1 MKVNLDKMR
10 LAMAHVGIDVADLCI
25 VSGIPKGTMNN
36 VLNRK
41 SVRPSTIGKI
51 AAALG
56 VPAESLILDEKA
68 EQKKNEAERA
78 DLLLK
83 YATLS
88 EKQQELSEKG
98 LTFAA
103 DMLGKELKSIQ
114 EKLG

>member
-1 MKVNLDKMR
+1 MKVNTER
-10 LAMAHVGIDVADLCI
+10 LRVMMSDYQFNVRTLASAAEISESATKKAY
-25 VSGIPKGTMNN
+25 KGEE
-36 VLNRK
+36 
-41 SVRPSTIGKI
+41 VRPRTIGKI

-68 EQKKNEAERA
+68 EQKKAEAERSE
-78 DLLLK
+78 LLLK

>member
-1 MKVNLDKMR
+1 MKIDVNKLR
-10 LAMAHVGIDVADLCI
+10 IAMADSCVDVNKL
-25 VSGIPKGTMNN
+25 VSMSNIKRSTYDNIIRGKNVRSSTMG
-36 VLNRK
+36 R
-41 SVRPSTIGKI
+41 I
-51 AAALG
+51 AATLG

-68 EQKKNEAERA
+68 EQKRVEAERSE
-78 DLLLK
+78 LLLK

>member
-1 MKVNLDKMR
+1 MKINAERLRYAMSECQMGTRELATATGIHESTVKRAYKSGEMR
-10 LAMAHVGIDVADLCI
+10 
-25 VSGIPKGTMNN
+25 ST
-36 VLNRK
+36 
-41 SVRPSTIGKI
+41 TIGKI

-68 EQKKNEAERA
+68 EQKKAEEDR
-78 DLLLK
+78 DTLLLRF
-83 YATLS
+83 ATLS

-103 DMLGKELKSIQ
+103 HILEKELKSIQ